1 MSPMPLL
8 PAKRRAYLQ
17 PGIKTQAYSTA
28 IAFSGRVGIYLAGF
42 VFNFIIANALSPAKF
57 GVFTTTMAVSE
68 LMTIVM
74 TLGSG
79 LLIYRS
85 TYELK
90 TVPIKTISGILL
102 VGLAMIAILYVAIAK
117 YSPERSSY
125 AQYAIIVAFGLS
137 LSSLLLQSLR
147 ALDWTKLFIYENFI
161 RQVLYIAAIFV
172 ALFASATGTITLN
185 TAILCVIFG
194 ATSHA
199 ALVLGLSISQTE
211 LSYLAA
217 KTKTADYLSMLFAA
231 MCSYVS
237 RKGDVLLLS
246 ALVSSSAI
254 ASIKIALL
262 ISEIPFQFVQNLYIQ
277 RANVFNSARLDQ
289 QARRTSMIQLMV
301 WCAIIS
307 AAALLAAPLFSKY
320 VWPKLDFAGFV
331 PQLLAYYY
339 IKTLLLPVE
348 QRLVMANRP
357 NLLVGTSFVA
367 AVFKIAMLA
376 IAVSSFDLV
385 GLDAYPVIGLA
396 EIAVVEVI
404 FRVSLGDSYL
414 RWCFGKASD

>member
-1 MSPMPLL
+1 MSPMPPI

-17 PGIKTQAYSTA
+17 PRTKTQAYLTV

-42 VFNFIIANALSPAKF
+42 VFNFTVANALSPAEF
-57 GVFTTTMAVSE
+57 GVFTTTMAASE

-85 TYELK
+85 TFESK
-90 TVPIKTISGILL
+90 TLPIKTIYRILL
-102 VGLAMIAILYVAIAK
+102 VGVAMMAIFYIAVVKYFPQRSAYTQDAIM
-117 YSPERSSY
+117 
-125 AQYAIIVAFGLS
+125 VAFGLS
-137 LSSLLLQSLR
+137 LSGLLLQSLR

-161 RQVLYIAAIFV
+161 RQILYIAAIFV
-172 ALFASATGTITLN
+172 ALLVSATGTVKLN

-194 ATSHA
+194 TTAQA
-199 ALVLGLSISQTE
+199 ALMLGLSISQTS
-211 LSYLAA
+211 LNYQAA
-217 KTKTADYLSMLFAA
+217 RTKPADYLSMLFASI
-231 MCSYVS
+231 CSYVT
-237 RKGDVLLLS
+237 RKGDVLLLA

-262 ISEIPFQFVQNLYIQ
+262 IAEIPLQFVQNLYIQ
-277 RANVFNSARLDQ
+277 RANFFNSARSDQ

-307 AAALLAAPLFSKY
+307 VAALLAVPLFFQY
-320 VWPKLDFAGFV
+320 VWPKLNFAVFV

-339 IKTLLLPVE
+339 AKTLLFPVE

-357 NLLVGTSFVA
+357 NLLVGISFIA
-367 AVFKIAMLA
+367 AVFKIALLA
-376 IAVSSFDLV
+376 ITVSSFDLV
-385 GLDAYPVIGLA
+385 GLDAYPVIGLT
-396 EIAVVEVI
+396 EVAVVEVI

-414 RWCFGKASD
+414 RWCFGKARD